1 MGEYPET
8 RLLGERY
15 SEPWSWP
22 RNTIDMTGVYIWSE
36 PSSLSEIIKD
46 HSVKIVNTCR
56 SFYIS
61 KKNTLQELNV
71 NFAMVFPR

>member
-1 MGEYPET
+1 MGEYPETHLLEVGEYPET

-46 HSVKIVNTCR
+46 HSVKIAN
-56 SFYIS
+56 
-61 KKNTLQELNV
+61 NL
-71 NFAMVFPR
+71 